1 MTEVL
6 IVDDERALAQSLSAR
21 LEVAGYSVRL
31 ASGGEAALAAVR
43 ERRPDLVLLD
53 IMMPGMDGE
62 TVCRRLREVDRDL
75 LVVFLTALS
84 SPEDEVRA
92 LAAGGDSF
100 ISKTVSDDVL
110 LARLSALLRLRSQEA
125 EDGGDFDFGSWRVE
139 GGKLRMVRL
148 SGRVEPLME
157 REIAFLRLLARNP
170 GTVFSREAILVKLW
184 GIETEV
190 SDNALS
196 SFVYALRKKLGRDGV
211 YLASVRG
218 TGYAY
223 RHGATHATTAV

>member
-1 MTEVL
+1 MTEIL
-6 IVDDERALAQSLSAR
+6 LVDDERTLAQSLSSR
-21 LEVAGYSVRL
+21 LEAAGYSVRL
-31 ASGGEAALAAVR
+31 ASSGVAALEAIG

-62 TVCRRLREVDRDL
+62 TVCRRLREADKGL

-92 LAAGGDSF
+92 LASGGDSF
-100 ISKTVSDDVL
+100 ISKTVSDEVL

-139 GGKLRMVRL
+139 GGKLRMVRS
-148 SGRVEPLME
+148 SGRAEPLME
-157 REIAFLRLLARNP
+157 REVAFLRFLARNP
-170 GTVFSREAILVKLW
+170 ETVFSREAILAQLW
-184 GIETEV
+184 GLESEV

-196 SFVYALRKKLGRDGV
+196 SFVYALRKKLGRDGAR
-211 YLASVRG
+211 LASVRG

-223 RHGATHATTAV
+223 RR

>member
-1 MTEVL
+1 MTEIL
-6 IVDDERALAQSLSAR
+6 LVDDERTLAQSLSSR
-21 LEVAGYSVRL
+21 LEAAGYSVRL
-31 ASGGEAALAAVR
+31 ASSGAAALEAIG

-62 TVCRRLREVDRDL
+62 TVCRRLREADKGL

-92 LAAGGDSF
+92 LASGGDSF
-100 ISKTVSDDVL
+100 ISKTVSDEVL

-139 GGKLRMVRL
+139 GGKLRMVRS
-148 SGRVEPLME
+148 SGRAEPLME
-157 REIAFLRLLARNP
+157 REVAFLRFLARNP
-170 GTVFSREAILVKLW
+170 ETVFSREAILAQLW
-184 GIETEV
+184 GLESEV

-196 SFVYALRKKLGRDGV
+196 SFVYALRKKLGRDGAR
-211 YLASVRG
+211 LASVRG

-223 RHGATHATTAV
+223 RR

>member
-1 MTEVL
+1 MTEIL
-6 IVDDERALAQSLSAR
+6 LVDDERALALSLSSR
-21 LEVAGYSVRL
+21 LEAAGYSVRL
-31 ASGGEAALAAVR
+31 ASSGAAALEAIR

-62 TVCRRLREVDRDL
+62 TVCRRLREADKGL

-92 LAAGGDSF
+92 LASGGDSF
-100 ISKTVSDDVL
+100 ISKTVSDEVL
-110 LARLSALLRLRSQEA
+110 LARLSALLRLRSQ

-139 GGKLRMVRL
+139 GGKLRMVRS
-148 SGRVEPLME
+148 SGRAEPLME
-157 REIAFLRLLARNP
+157 REVAFLRFLARNP
-170 GTVFSREAILVKLW
+170 ETVFSREAILAQLW
-184 GIETEV
+184 GLESEV

-196 SFVYALRKKLGRDGV
+196 SFVYALRKKLGRDGAR
-211 YLASVRG
+211 LASVRG

-223 RHGATHATTAV
+223 RR

>member
-1 MTEVL
+1 MTEIL
-6 IVDDERALAQSLSAR
+6 LVDDERALAQSLSSR
-21 LEVAGYSVRL
+21 LEAAGYSVRL
-31 ASGGEAALAAVR
+31 ASSGAAALEAIR

-62 TVCRRLREVDRDL
+62 TVCRRLREADKGL

-92 LAAGGDSF
+92 LASGGDSF
-100 ISKTVSDDVL
+100 ISKTVSDEVL
-110 LARLSALLRLRSQEA
+110 LARLSALLRLRSQ

-139 GGKLRMVRL
+139 GGKLRMVRS
-148 SGRVEPLME
+148 SGRAEPLME
-157 REIAFLRLLARNP
+157 REVAFLRFLARNP
-170 GTVFSREAILVKLW
+170 ETVFSREAILAQLW
-184 GIETEV
+184 GLESEV

-196 SFVYALRKKLGRDGV
+196 SFVYALRKKLGRDGAR
-211 YLASVRG
+211 LASVRG

-223 RHGATHATTAV
+223 RS

>member
-1 MTEVL
+1 MTEIL
-6 IVDDERALAQSLSAR
+6 LVDDERTLAQSLSSR
-21 LEVAGYSVRL
+21 LEAAGYSVRL
-31 ASGGEAALAAVR
+31 ASSGAAALEAIG

-62 TVCRRLREVDRDL
+62 TVCRRLREADKGL

-92 LAAGGDSF
+92 LASGGDSF
-100 ISKTVSDDVL
+100 ISKTVSDEVL
-110 LARLSALLRLRSQEA
+110 LARLSALLRLRLQEA

-139 GGKLRMVRL
+139 GGKLRMVRS
-148 SGRVEPLME
+148 SGRAEPLME
-157 REIAFLRLLARNP
+157 REVAFLRFLARNP
-170 GTVFSREAILVKLW
+170 ETVFSREAILAQLW
-184 GIETEV
+184 GLESEV

-196 SFVYALRKKLGRDGV
+196 SFVYALRKKLGRDGAR
-211 YLASVRG
+211 LASVRG

-223 RHGATHATTAV
+223 RR

>member
-1 MTEVL
+1 MTEIL
-6 IVDDERALAQSLSAR
+6 LVDDERALAQSLSSR
-21 LEVAGYSVRL
+21 LEAAGYSVRL
-31 ASGGEAALAAVR
+31 ASSGAAALEAIR

-62 TVCRRLREVDRDL
+62 TVCRRLREADKGL

-92 LAAGGDSF
+92 LASGGDSF
-100 ISKTVSDDVL
+100 ISKTVSDEVL
-110 LARLSALLRLRSQEA
+110 LARLSALLRLRSQ

-139 GGKLRMVRL
+139 GGKLRMVRS
-148 SGRVEPLME
+148 SGRAEPLME
-157 REIAFLRLLARNP
+157 REVAFLRFLARNP
-170 GTVFSREAILVKLW
+170 ETVFSREAILAQLW
-184 GIETEV
+184 GLESEV

-196 SFVYALRKKLGRDGV
+196 SFVYALRKKLGRDGAR
-211 YLASVRG
+211 LASVRG

-223 RHGATHATTAV
+223 RR

>member
-1 MTEVL
+1 MTEIL
-6 IVDDERALAQSLSAR
+6 LVDDERTLAQSLSSR
-21 LEVAGYSVRL
+21 LEAAGYSVRL
-31 ASGGEAALAAVR
+31 ASSGAAALEAIG

-62 TVCRRLREVDRDL
+62 TVCRRLREADKGL

-92 LAAGGDSF
+92 LASGGDSF
-100 ISKTVSDDVL
+100 ISKTVSDEVL

-139 GGKLRMVRL
+139 GGKLRMVRS
-148 SGRVEPLME
+148 SGRAEPLME
-157 REIAFLRLLARNP
+157 REVAFLRLLARNP
-170 GTVFSREAILVKLW
+170 ETVFSREAILAQLW
-184 GIETEV
+184 GLESEV

-196 SFVYALRKKLGRDGV
+196 SFVYALRKKLGRDGAR
-211 YLASVRG
+211 LASVRG

-223 RHGATHATTAV
+223 RR